1 MDALMVGEAARDLG
15 AGRLTM
21 DTVIDMGSGIM
32 LNKVLGDKVE
42 KGEEI
47 LSIYTDKDNY
57 DEILNLLEKN
67 IIIGK
72 EQKDHPLIY
81 EEID

>member
-1 MDALMVGEAARDLG
+1 
-15 AGRLTM
+15 
-21 DTVIDMGSGIM
+21 M

-47 LSIYTDKDNY
+47 LSIYTDKDNH
-57 DEILNLLEKN
+57 DEILKLLEKI

-72 EQKDHPLIY
+72 EHKDHPLIY